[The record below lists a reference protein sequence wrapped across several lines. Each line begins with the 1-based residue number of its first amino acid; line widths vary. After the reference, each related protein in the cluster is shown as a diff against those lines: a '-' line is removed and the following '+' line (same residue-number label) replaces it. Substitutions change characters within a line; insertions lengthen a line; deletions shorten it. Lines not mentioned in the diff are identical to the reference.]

1 MNFWKVMS
9 ALWLVAAVVIGV
21 EYVQE
26 RELTKFFEFAFL
38 LLQGL
43 VAWAVSKR
51 DQEKG

>member
-1 MNFWKVMS
+1 MS

-26 RELTKFFEFAFL
+26 LETTKFFEFAFL

-43 VAWAVSKR
+43 VAWGISKR
-51 DQEKG
+51 KDQEKG